1 LAAPRYG
8 NSIGDK
14 DVSSGR
20 SPIIS
25 ISSKIGVGKSTK
37 QVVFFSSR
45 SFSVSFMYA
54 MVRFT
59 ASQRLRFSL
68 LENLATSPTATD
80 MSGRVH
86 IAANNKDLTASL
98 YGKSSTMDVME

>member
-1 LAAPRYG
+1 
-8 NSIGDK
+8 
-14 DVSSGR
+14 
-20 SPIIS
+20 
-25 ISSKIGVGKSTK
+25 
-37 QVVFFSSR
+37 
-45 SFSVSFMYA
+45 MYA

-68 LENLATSPTATD
+68 LENFATSPTATD

>member
-1 LAAPRYG
+1 
-8 NSIGDK
+8 
-14 DVSSGR
+14 
-20 SPIIS
+20 
-25 ISSKIGVGKSTK
+25 
-37 QVVFFSSR
+37 
-45 SFSVSFMYA
+45 

-59 ASQRLRFSL
+59 TSQRLRFGL